1 MNEIILA
8 SALTILSPN
17 FCLPMSVIDDSL
29 KVQYKEEPQ
38 PPIKIDDTMALQ
50 FYRGPKSWTLVLIKS
65 DGESCVIAA
74 GEGWEL
80 TKS

>member
-1 MNEIILA
+1 MEGIVLA

-38 PPIKIDDTMALQ
+38 PPIKVDDTMALQ
-50 FYRGPKSWTLVLIKS
+50 FYRGPKSWTLIMIKS

-80 TKS
+80 NKS